1 MGAPIVPQPCD
12 ERDGT
17 TIHFQEQ
24 IIKEEEPN
32 PKFEEVAMSPTSNE
46 DHKCMD
52 DISNNSSERNLS
64 DEGQEGRD
72 TMMYNSLVSPAKMP
86 ARGIDYNEEVK
97 NAEYSYVILCR
108 EFIQVCGVA

>member
-1 MGAPIVPQPCD
+1 
-12 ERDGT
+12 
-17 TIHFQEQ
+17 
-24 IIKEEEPN
+24 
-32 PKFEEVAMSPTSNE
+32 MSPTSND

-86 ARGIDYNEEVK
+86 ARGIDYNEEAK
-97 NAEYSYVILCR
+97 NAIEAEEKKRISLISM
-108 EFIQVCGVA
+108 EMPKDDEE